1 MFFMKKAFKI
11 FGISL
16 LVIIALLIV
25 IPFAFQSQI
34 KEMVERFINQNL
46 NAEVSFSDVSLS
58 LLSSFPQAHVQV
70 DDLVI
75 TNFEPFKDETLA
87 TAKFI
92 AFDMSIKE
100 LFKTASDEPIIIN
113 AINLN
118 EALLTLKTNT
128 LGDTNYDIIKERNK
142 QNSQTKTDTSASFN
156 FDIKNYKINKSA
168 FTYID
173 EKSNTSFYITELNHS
188 GKGIFSANTSQLNT
202 KTEARASLSMDS
214 TQYLTNNIVKLDALI
229 DLDLENNKF
238 TFKENKAVINKLPI
252 AFQGFVQMLEN
263 GQKIDITF
271 ENTGSSFKDFLA
283 VIPKA
288 YSKDIENV
296 TTTGNFKVKGAV
308 QGINSDT
315 TIPKL
320 DINIASNNASFK
332 YPDLPKRVENI
343 VINASLKNDNGNIDN
358 TYIDLKT
365 LNFKIDEDV
374 FKASGALKNITK
386 NILVNANIDGVLNLA
401 NISKAYPITL
411 ERELS
416 GLLIAKLNTNFDM
429 QAIENNAYQRIKNNG
444 NVTITDFVFSSEDI
458 VNPIHISNANLA
470 FNPGKVT
477 LKNFKAITGTSDLD
491 ATGNIQNLL
500 GFLLSDSKLQGNFN
514 VKSNAFSVS
523 DFMVAETETAT
534 KNKSTENSESLKIPA
549 FLDCIIQADAKT
561 VYYDNLTL
569 TNVKGILKIKDEKAI
584 LENLTSNL
592 FDGNITISGLVNT
605 KEKTPGFN
613 MNLGIKD
620 FDISKSFTNLNLLQS
635 LAPIA
640 KALQGKLNTTIQLSG
655 ELDKSFSP
663 KLNSVSGDAF
673 AELLTTKIEPKN
685 EALFNKLNGA
695 IDFIDFDKIDLK
707 DLKANLEFKDGK
719 VQVKPFDLK
728 YKDISIN
735 VSGSHSFDKSL
746 NYNAVFNV
754 PAKYLGSDI
763 NRLIGKIN
771 DKAVDSISVPVTAII
786 GGNYT
791 TPTVKTDLKNSIT
804 NLTKQLIEIEKQKLL
819 NQGSNQIKDLLQN
832 IIKPKNN
839 TKPQTP
845 ADSTNTNTPIDSTKT
860 NANNTAQEGI
870 KNVLSNFLNKKK
882 KKKDSSK

>member
-1 MFFMKKAFKI
+1 MKKAFKI